1 MVYPNFADMV
11 WQQINPLFFDEGN
24 FKSQIRQLFKLLIT
38 IYRILTY
45 DQIKR
50 RPQFLRSR
58 FSH

>member
-50 RPQFLRSR
+50 RPQFL
-58 FSH
+58 